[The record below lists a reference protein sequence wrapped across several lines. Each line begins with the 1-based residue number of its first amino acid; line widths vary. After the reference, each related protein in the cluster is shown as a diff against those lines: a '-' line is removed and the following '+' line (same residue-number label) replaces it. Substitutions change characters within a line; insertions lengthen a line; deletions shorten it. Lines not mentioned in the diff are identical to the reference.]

1 MSLPRLRI
9 AHQLSLL
16 MTGAVLL
23 AVLGVGALS
32 LWSLRS
38 GFHDYLKQR
47 DEEQL
52 TRLVKLVERRA
63 AADPSMN
70 WLRNDR
76 EAMRELM
83 DELSGRGARRRG
95 PPPPPPP
102 GNSFGFPP
110 QPPPPPGRE
119 RRPPPELVMAGN
131 LPERVVILD
140 AQGERLGGHRQPPGA
155 PRIVRAAL
163 VDGVTV
169 ATLELSPEL
178 ALEGG
183 DALFLERQTKG
194 LVGAAFFMG
203 LLSML
208 AAWWVA
214 GRWSRPLLA
223 LQFATHR
230 IASGQRSELLIPE
243 GAQEIAQL
251 MEDVNTMT
259 QSLSRLENARRLWIA
274 QISHELRTPL
284 SVLRGEIESIED
296 GARKPTQAVMAGL
309 RDEVLQLTRLVND
322 LHTLSV
328 ADVEGLHCTFTQG
341 DAQGFLLRATQ
352 RFQVQASQRGLTL
365 ILSAPENDPISACW
379 DFVRVEQLLANLLTN
394 SLRYTDS
401 PGVVRVQWLFSHDA
415 LTLTVEDSAPGV
427 PDADLSQLFEPLF
440 RVDRVRQRGGEHG
453 SGLGLSIARTV
464 VLAHGGRITASHS
477 PLGGLII
484 SVQLPLNAKGKSQ

>member
-1 MSLPRLRI
+1 
-9 AHQLSLL
+9 
-16 MTGAVLL
+16 
-23 AVLGVGALS
+23 
-32 LWSLRS
+32 
-38 GFHDYLKQR
+38 
-47 DEEQL
+47 
-52 TRLVKLVERRA
+52 
-63 AADPSMN
+63 
-70 WLRNDR
+70 
-76 EAMRELM
+76 
-83 DELSGRGARRRG
+83 
-95 PPPPPPP
+95 
-102 GNSFGFPP
+102 
-110 QPPPPPGRE
+110 
-119 RRPPPELVMAGN
+119 MAGN
-131 LPERVVILD
+131 LPDRVVILD
-140 AQGERLGGHRQPPGA
+140 AQGERLGGHGQPPGL

-178 ALEGG
+178 APEGG

-194 LVGAAFFMG
+194 LVGAAIFMA
-203 LLSML
+203 LLSMF

-214 GRWSRPLLA
+214 GRWSRPLRA
-223 LQFATHR
+223 LQLATHR
-230 IASGQRSELLIPE
+230 IASGQRSELLVPE

-251 MEDVNTMT
+251 MEDVNTMM

-341 DAQGFLLRATQ
+341 EAQGFLLRATQ
-352 RFQVQASQRGLTL
+352 RFQVQASQRGLNL
-365 ILSAPENDPISACW
+365 ILSAPENEQISACW

-401 PGVVRVQWLFSHDA
+401 PGVVRVEWHFSGTGFA
-415 LTLTVEDSAPGV
+415 LTVEDSAPGV

-484 SVQLPLNAKGKSQ
+484 SVQLPLNAKGKSL

>member
-1 MSLPRLRI
+1 MPLPRLRI

-38 GFHDYLKQR
+38 GFHDYLQQR

-83 DELSGRGARRRG
+83 DELSGRGVRRRG

-102 GNSFGFPP
+102 PGFGYGF
-110 QPPPPPGRE
+110 PPPPGRE
-119 RRPPPELVMAGN
+119 RPPPPELAMAGN
-131 LPERVVILD
+131 LPDRVVILD
-140 AQGERLGGHRQPPGA
+140 AQGERLGGHGRPPGL

-178 ALEGG
+178 APEGG

-194 LVGAAFFMG
+194 LVGAAFFMA
-203 LLSML
+203 LLSVL

-214 GRWSRPLLA
+214 GRWSRPLRA
-223 LQFATHR
+223 LQLATHR
-230 IASGQRSELLIPE
+230 IASGQRSELLVPE

-296 GARKPTQAVMAGL
+296 GARKPTPEVMAGL

-341 DAQGFLLRATQ
+341 DAHGLLLRVTQ
-352 RFQVQASQRGLTL
+352 RFQVQASQRGLNL
-365 ILSAPENDPISACW
+365 ILSAPENERISVCW

-415 LTLTVEDSAPGV
+415 LTLTVEDSVPGV

-453 SGLGLSIARTV
+453 SGLGLSIARTI
-464 VLAHGGRITASHS
+464 VLAHGGRITANHS

-484 SVQLPLNAKGKSQ
+484 AVQLPLNAKGKTL